1 MNRENLKD
9 DELKKCIPEGNDLRD
24 WLDSEIHHIIKVKYF
39 LKMLK
44 EQSLFLQRVTEWDD
58 PYDSAILRLPVR
70 VNGRI
75 MELSENVKSIYGQC
89 WTARESECDGLWRVY
104 SDNRKVDTV
113 RLTTTVRTLL
123 EALLQS
129 PAHDEKRRDFAIGKV
144 AYMEQE
150 EIRGKLAFRPE
161 KLGNAVGCGE
171 DFLFLKRKEFSYENE
186 VRVIYSRES
195 KKEKKEEGVNER
207 ETKIYPVKMPFEW
220 PEILSRVQFSPWMC
234 PCLKGFLQKL
244 LCETY
249 GFRNYQVV
257 DSKLYE
263 PLTEPIP
270 VEIVS
275 QEVEEENKEAEK
287 RNAENSEE
295 VKKYQDTM
303 NNDQPEAVKDSE
315 PKLSNDE
322 ADDILNRKDRKN
334 EN

>member
-1 MNRENLKD
+1 MKFSD
-9 DELKKCIPEGNDLRD
+9 DQLISHVVFGRKF
-24 WLDSEIHHIIKVKYF
+24 LDSEIHHIIKVEHF

-44 EQSLFLQRVTEWDD
+44 EQSLFLRRVTKWDD

-70 VNGRI
+70 VNGRTT
-75 MELSENVKSIYGQC
+75 ELNENVKSIYGQC

-150 EIRGKLAFRPE
+150 EIRGKLAFRPG

-171 DFLFLKRKEFSYENE
+171 DFLFLKRKEFSYEDE
-186 VRVIYSRES
+186 VRLIHLGNAENE
-195 KKEKKEEGVNER
+195 EKVNGEK
-207 ETKIYPVKMPFEW
+207 TGIYPIKMPFEW
-220 PEILSRVQFSPWMC
+220 PKILSRVQFSPWMC
-234 PCLKGFLQKL
+234 PCLKGCLRKL

-249 GFRNYQVV
+249 AFRNDQVV
-257 DSKLYE
+257 DSELYE
-263 PLTEPIP
+263 PLKEPIP

-287 RNAENSEE
+287 RNADNSEE

-303 NNDQPEAVKDSE
+303 NNDQPGAVKDSE